1 MESKV
6 NGNRSGQEGYG
17 AFPDQ
22 RRLDWTPAITT
33 VAILGFCF
41 MFTVAP
47 SGTDEQAISD
57 QSEQAT
63 ASRDAPQNDQ
73 RVPVIF
79 TLIALVGATAAR
91 IIRSGIQSVH
101 HITPPDFSIANT
113 LNSRCWAEVVSP
125 VVLSFCTVSLVETMT
140 SYLDDAEAI
149 CGSEKDF
156 NWNLAMGDWEHY
168 DKAAGIW
175 LIHFLV
181 CAIASG
187 LLLYLWPR
195 SWPGSRT
202 SWRWLVLHSVSL
214 AGTVRAVLMAGPC
227 VARTSLQFTL
237 SYSLFTLAGIWL
249 VANWRCVF
257 RQSLDDVHI
266 QLPLYALSLYLV
278 AWAPVH
284 VYCQPN
290 GC

>member
-6 NGNRSGQEGYG
+6 SANRSKQNVCG
-17 AFPDQ
+17 AFPGR

-33 VAILGFCF
+33 VAILGLCF
-41 MFTVAP
+41 LFSVSP
-47 SGTDEQAISD
+47 SGNNEQAMNA
-57 QSEQAT
+57 QSEQVTGSGNA
-63 ASRDAPQNDQ
+63 QNDQ

-79 TLIALVGATAAR
+79 TLIALVGATATR

-101 HITPPDFSIANT
+101 HIVPRDSSITDAH
-113 LNSRCWAEVVSP
+113 NSRFWAGVLSP
-125 VVLSFCTVSLVETMT
+125 VALSFYTVSLVETMT
-140 SYLDDAEAI
+140 SYLDGVEAI

-156 NWNLAMGDWEHY
+156 KWNMAVGDWEHY

-187 LLLYLWPR
+187 LLLHLWPQ
-195 SWPGSRT
+195 SWPGTRT
-202 SWRWLVLHSVSL
+202 SSRWLVLHYASL
-214 AGTVRAVLMAGPC
+214 VGTVTAVLVVGPC
-227 VARTSLQFTL
+227 LARTFLQFAL
-237 SYSLFTLAGIWL
+237 SCSLFTLTGIWL
-249 VANWRCVF
+249 LANWRCVF
-257 RQSLDDVHI
+257 QQSLNDVHI

-278 AWAPVH
+278 GWAPVH
-284 VYCQPN
+284 AYCQTN